1 MPIRR
6 PQSLPPQSCVIDMR
20 PIVLMST
27 FNGERHVAQQ
37 IESILTQLP
46 ECGRLLIRDDGSSDG
61 TVEIAR
67 AASDRR
73 VNTFC
78 GMNVGFAE
86 SFLQLLRIA
95 PDDGDLYLLSDQ
107 DDVWLPGKLDRAW
120 QRLGPLQQKAAL
132 YCARATLTDPSLRP
146 IGLTPLHRPAQELR
160 HALLQNIAT
169 GCTIAMTRPLKD
181 LAIRARPFAQIGFH
195 DWWLYVVAT
204 AFGTVT
210 FDERSTTLYRQHGTN
225 VIGMSGGALR
235 YTRVLR
241 YLMKT
246 NWLRIANRQIKEF
259 QATFDNQLTEAQRM
273 DITSLQKENGALN
286 RAGVLLSPRPVANT
300 MIADLLLRALIA
312 FDLRKTT
319 DDD

>member
-1 MPIRR
+1 
-6 PQSLPPQSCVIDMR
+6 
-20 PIVLMST
+20 
-27 FNGERHVAQQ
+27 
-37 IESILTQLP
+37 
-46 ECGRLLIRDDGSSDG
+46 
-61 TVEIAR
+61 
-67 AASDRR
+67 
-73 VNTFC
+73 
-78 GMNVGFAE
+78 
-86 SFLQLLRIA
+86 
-95 PDDGDLYLLSDQ
+95 
-107 DDVWLPGKLDRAW
+107 
-120 QRLGPLQQKAAL
+120 
-132 YCARATLTDPSLRP
+132 
-146 IGLTPLHRPAQELR
+146 
-160 HALLQNIAT
+160 
-169 GCTIAMTRPLKD
+169 MTRPLKD